1 MNADDIIEYL
11 KTNELSA
18 KECHEIMDTLCSQKQ
33 VLTGDITTKD
43 RLTFEVECDLE
54 YIGKGGYLKEATA
67 IAEKKFKSFLYY
79 GIEGSIDD
87 LITLASKEAINE
99 IQKREAEMQ
108 KRKKANAI

>member
-1 MNADDIIEYL
+1 
-11 KTNELSA
+11 
-18 KECHEIMDTLCSQKQ
+18 

-43 RLTFEVECDLE
+43 KLTFEVECDLE

-108 KRKKANAI
+108 KKKKQMPFNE